1 MHKRFN
7 VKSKL
12 KFSSGGKAPDSSAAN
27 SNNGTAAASIR
38 AEYYASRQAG
48 NNNLSSSAAN
58 PFDDD
63 EDDRGIGGP
72 SRPTAS
78 ARFGNNNS
86 KAAAA
91 NPFGDSSS
99 DEEDNDPLA
108 GFGRKPPPPPPQP
121 SRGRNNP
128 PPAPAAARPPPP
140 VKAASSSAGGGN
152 NPFGEDSDEDE
163 GIIPPPPRRAAA
175 PSSSNSRGK
184 NQNNPFDSPPPQQ
197 QHQQQLRAS
206 VKASSGNNPFGDDDD
221 DNDIP
226 PPRRTGRGAATN
238 TSSLRSS
245 SRGATNP
252 FGEDPSPSSSSNRR
266 GGGGRDPL
274 PKPTFGN
281 AAGGGSSNNPFNE
294 GGGGG
299 GPPPQVPKAMSQSTP
314 SPSNAIH
321 GAGGTNNPFDAGDG
335 SGGVVPKRPSNRWN
349 NNSRSVNDT
358 DSVRP
363 ILTAMDEESIV
374 TTGNNTIASSSS
386 NNLSSNAA
394 GLASWLRLNKKE
406 DDGPH
411 SQQQQQQRPHA
422 NEQFET
428 SSYHTN
434 NNHPT
439 SKAGPPSNANKAKK
453 YNSNVNKPKKS
464 KNKAFVTPWPF
475 DNYHEVQEK
484 LYEELASQSAMSA
497 ASGIGGD
504 GGGYHSGDD
513 GDEKKEDMSRRRSHR
528 QQQQRGKSIVTNT
541 ATDDSQ
547 YYERPEELPSI
558 KEAVNDLA
566 LVDFEKKAEDRA
578 VNIVST
584 WLFDAGLI
592 DELLV
597 NGAMNIGM
605 NNTSQSS
612 SKVPSSSH
620 SVMSE
625 KTSEGQEIGMHGFP
639 LVGAEGAELKM
650 DKETNKLRG
659 MIQRDLSIINA
670 RLNDGVAASGLE
682 VQELVNAV
690 SATKDDIGRLRELT
704 TYISDGQISDR
715 DEFLLAKYPYMRKAI
730 NARRNINRTFRELEF
745 FSQIPS
751 TCDRLRDELHGGEW
765 TAEEWSTIRN
775 VSMEHV
781 ELEIMLV
788 EAENS
793 MKSSQH
799 NFNVAMVDN
808 FLSAHVQNVWE
819 LGDEIRM
826 RIISGIGSAFDLSIN
841 NPAGMVAL
849 VEAVEV
855 YERAAESFEKKRQER
870 GDSGDLRFTNMRAAA
885 LEQLYQDFELR
896 GVEMFRGVHEHAADI
911 ADEEDAANTQFTA
924 VLKAATELVTEID
937 IVKHQ
942 MSPCFA
948 PHWHVEA
955 LWSSCVAHV
964 CSNHIVQQIGGPDG
978 QNLPDLTITQLLELV
993 AWVEYFRET
1002 IEETFPEVASK
1013 RDTKK
1018 TYFEE
1023 RPELFAGDKRTVNM
1037 KNATDSLAWVNNMLW
1052 EVHRLAQE
1060 EFLVRTRSQTD
1071 EWLDKVYG
1079 SESVKNQSADGKLT
1093 TSLCEDVF
1101 SFSSVQLRTI
1111 QERLSKKS
1119 DALILAVCI
1128 ILSHMRS
1135 KQIHARNNYLQDLE
1149 TCCAA
1154 SNDFT
1159 RMSEKCEDMVAE
1171 LMGQCEFAQDMV
1183 ATLEASSNELM
1194 GVYSSDAV
1202 YSARSVHIYVFDPID
1217 EEIGVRL
1224 FEESWEV
1231 EMVQNDL
1238 ALSLVRTL
1246 EDFHED
1252 LEHYMDD
1259 FMVVKS
1265 VMSLMSATVIF
1276 YTKCLLQ
1283 RAEKHRNNKKPFF
1296 GDVKT
1301 ALDRMTGD
1309 IKVMKEYFE
1318 SLVPQMPALKKNIE
1332 KDFEIIS
1339 TIHELMCIAAG
1350 LSVSEA
1356 EDFILVLQKRVR
1368 DVGITKHIVGDLW
1381 HLVAPTEERY
1391 VWELVDSMEDTL
1403 VAIAPVDDALALEVN
1418 DRSYVKGLRLD
1429 EMAVKLYVKSRRNRP
1444 IKATAVEHIVKSWK
1458 TTWNEKGGDEH
1469 EED

>member
-1 MHKRFN
+1 MHKRFS
-7 VKSKL
+7 VKNKL
-12 KFSSGGKAPDSSAAN
+12 KFPSGGKAPDSSAATKN
-27 SNNGTAAASIR
+27 DISAASNGSNIR
-38 AEYYASRQAG
+38 AEYYASRQAAG
-48 NNNLSSSAAN
+48 NNNLSGGGAAN

-72 SRPTAS
+72 SRPTSS
-78 ARFGNNNS
+78 AGYGRNS
-86 KAAAA
+86 NAKAAA

-108 GFGRKPPPPPPQP
+108 GFGRKPPPPPPPPQP
-121 SRGRNNP
+121 TSGGRNNNNL
-128 PPAPAAARPPPP
+128 PPAPPAARARGRPSP
-140 VKAASSSAGGGN
+140 SSSGGGN
-152 NPFGEDSDEDE
+152 NPFGEDSDDDE
-163 GIIPPPPRRAAA
+163 GVIPAPPRRAAP
-175 PSSSNSRGK
+175 PSTSNGRGK
-184 NQNNPFDSPPPQQ
+184 NSSNPFDSPSPQQ
-197 QHQQQLRAS
+197 KQLRGS
-206 VKASSGNNPFGDDDD
+206 GGRSSAATNPFGDDEE

-226 PPRRTGRGAATN
+226 PPRKAVAGETANR
-238 TSSLRSS
+238 SSLRSS
-245 SRGATNP
+245 SRNATNP
-252 FGEDPSPSSSSNRR
+252 FGEDPSPSSGNRR
-266 GGGGRDPL
+266 G
-274 PKPTFGN
+274 
-281 AAGGGSSNNPFNE
+281 GGGSSNNPFNE
-294 GGGGG
+294 GG
-299 GPPPQVPKAMSQSTP
+299 PPPPAPKAMSQPTP
-314 SPSNAIH
+314 SPSNA
-321 GAGGTNNPFDAGDG
+321 APVVGGSNNPFEAGDG
-335 SGGVVPKRPSNRWN
+335 SGGKAPPKRQSNRWN
-349 NNSRSVNDT
+349 NNSRQMNDGT
-358 DSVRP
+358 ESIRP
-363 ILTAMDEESIV
+363 ILTGMDEESIA
-374 TTGNNTIASSSS
+374 TTNNNAIASSSG
-386 NNLSSNAA
+386 NNISSNAA

-411 SQQQQQQRPHA
+411 PQQQQQRSYA
-422 NEQFET
+422 NDQFET

-434 NNHPT
+434 NNHHT
-439 SKAGPPSNANKAKK
+439 SKSGGPPQTANKAKK

-484 LYEELASQSAMSA
+484 LYEELASQAMSTT
-497 ASGIGGD
+497 SS
-504 GGGYHSGDD
+504 GGGYLSGDD
-513 GDEKKEDMSRRRSHR
+513 RDEKKEDHRSRSQR
-528 QQQQRGKSIVTNT
+528 QKRGKSSVRNT
-541 ATDDSQ
+541 TADDSQ

-558 KEAVNDLA
+558 KEAVNDLP

-605 NNTSQSS
+605 NNTAQSS

-639 LVGAEGAELKM
+639 LLGAEGAELKM

-690 SATKDDIGRLRELT
+690 AATKDDIGRLRELT

-799 NFNVAMVDN
+799 NFNVTMVDN

-855 YERAAESFEKKRQER
+855 YERAAESYEKKRKER
-870 GDSGDLRFTNMRAAA
+870 GDSGNLRFTNMRAAA

-1002 IEETFPEVASK
+1002 IEETFPEVISK

-1079 SESVKNQSADGKLT
+1079 
-1093 TSLCEDVF
+1093 
-1101 SFSSVQLRTI
+1101 
-1111 QERLSKKS
+1111 
-1119 DALILAVCI
+1119 
-1128 ILSHMRS
+1128 
-1135 KQIHARNNYLQDLE
+1135 
-1149 TCCAA
+1149 
-1154 SNDFT
+1154 
-1159 RMSEKCEDMVAE
+1159 
-1171 LMGQCEFAQDMV
+1171 
-1183 ATLEASSNELM
+1183 
-1194 GVYSSDAV
+1194 
-1202 YSARSVHIYVFDPID
+1202 
-1217 EEIGVRL
+1217 
-1224 FEESWEV
+1224 
-1231 EMVQNDL
+1231 
-1238 ALSLVRTL
+1238 
-1246 EDFHED
+1246 
-1252 LEHYMDD
+1252 
-1259 FMVVKS
+1259 
-1265 VMSLMSATVIF
+1265 
-1276 YTKCLLQ
+1276 
-1283 RAEKHRNNKKPFF
+1283 
-1296 GDVKT
+1296 
-1301 ALDRMTGD
+1301 
-1309 IKVMKEYFE
+1309 
-1318 SLVPQMPALKKNIE
+1318 
-1332 KDFEIIS
+1332 
-1339 TIHELMCIAAG
+1339 
-1350 LSVSEA
+1350 
-1356 EDFILVLQKRVR
+1356 
-1368 DVGITKHIVGDLW
+1368 
-1381 HLVAPTEERY
+1381 
-1391 VWELVDSMEDTL
+1391 
-1403 VAIAPVDDALALEVN
+1403 
-1418 DRSYVKGLRLD
+1418 
-1429 EMAVKLYVKSRRNRP
+1429 
-1444 IKATAVEHIVKSWK
+1444 
-1458 TTWNEKGGDEH
+1458 
-1469 EED
+1469 

>member
-1 MHKRFN
+1 
-7 VKSKL
+7 
-12 KFSSGGKAPDSSAAN
+12 
-27 SNNGTAAASIR
+27 
-38 AEYYASRQAG
+38 
-48 NNNLSSSAAN
+48 
-58 PFDDD
+58 
-63 EDDRGIGGP
+63 
-72 SRPTAS
+72 
-78 ARFGNNNS
+78 
-86 KAAAA
+86 
-91 NPFGDSSS
+91 
-99 DEEDNDPLA
+99 
-108 GFGRKPPPPPPQP
+108 
-121 SRGRNNP
+121 
-128 PPAPAAARPPPP
+128 
-140 VKAASSSAGGGN
+140 
-152 NPFGEDSDEDE
+152 
-163 GIIPPPPRRAAA
+163 
-175 PSSSNSRGK
+175 
-184 NQNNPFDSPPPQQ
+184 
-197 QHQQQLRAS
+197 
-206 VKASSGNNPFGDDDD
+206 
-221 DNDIP
+221 
-226 PPRRTGRGAATN
+226 
-238 TSSLRSS
+238 
-245 SRGATNP
+245 
-252 FGEDPSPSSSSNRR
+252 
-266 GGGGRDPL
+266 
-274 PKPTFGN
+274 
-281 AAGGGSSNNPFNE
+281 
-294 GGGGG
+294 
-299 GPPPQVPKAMSQSTP
+299 MSQSAP

-335 SGGVVPKRPSNRWN
+335 SGGVAPKRSSNRWN

-528 QQQQRGKSIVTNT
+528 QQQRGKSTVTNT

>member
-1 MHKRFN
+1 MHKRFS
-7 VKSKL
+7 VKNKL
-12 KFSSGGKAPDSSAAN
+12 KFSSGGKASDSSAAN
-27 SNNGTAAASIR
+27 KTAASNSSSIR
-38 AEYYASRQAG
+38 DEYYASKKAG
-48 NNNLSSSAAN
+48 NNNNLTGSATNN

-63 EDDRGIGGP
+63 EDDRGIGGGP
-72 SRPTAS
+72 SS
-78 ARFGNNNS
+78 ARYGNNTA
-86 KAAAA
+86 KAVAA

-99 DEEDNDPLA
+99 DDEDNDPLA
-108 GFGRKPPPPPPQP
+108 GFGRKPSPPPPSQP
-121 SRGRNNP
+121 NNRGRNNNNNP
-128 PPAPAAARPPPP
+128 PPAPPPTRSRPSPAAP
-140 VKAASSSAGGGN
+140 SSSGGGN
-152 NPFGEDSDEDE
+152 NPFGEDSDDDE
-163 GIIPPPPRRAAA
+163 GIIPPPPRRAAP
-175 PSSSNSRGK
+175 PSARGK
-184 NQNNPFDSPPPQQ
+184 NQNNPFDSPTPQQ
-197 QHQQQLRAS
+197 QQQPRGS
-206 VKASSGNNPFGDDDD
+206 GVKSPAATNPFGDDKQ

-226 PPRRTGRGAATN
+226 PPQRGGET
-238 TSSLRSS
+238 TIRSS
-245 SRGATNP
+245 SVHSLSRGATNP

-266 GGGGRDPL
+266 GGGGRDPFGGEVKAK
-274 PKPTFGN
+274 PSPTFGN
-281 AAGGGSSNNPFNE
+281 ASGGSSNNPFNDE
-294 GGGGG
+294 G
-299 GPPPQVPKAMSQSTP
+299 PTSNNVPKAMSQSAP
-314 SPSNAIH
+314 SPSNAAP
-321 GAGGTNNPFDAGDG
+321 GMGGSTNPFDAGDG
-335 SGGVVPKRPSNRWN
+335 SGKSAPKRSSNRWN
-349 NNSRSVNDT
+349 GNNRSVNDT

-363 ILTAMDEESIV
+363 ILTGMDEESIV
-374 TTGNNTIASSSS
+374 TSS
-386 NNLSSNAA
+386 NSNNISSNAA

-406 DDGPH
+406 EDGPNTP
-411 SQQQQQQRPHA
+411 QQQQQRPNA
-422 NEQFET
+422 NNDQFET

-434 NNHPT
+434 NNHQT
-439 SKAGPPSNANKAKK
+439 TKSGGPLPNAIKAKK
-453 YNSNVNKPKKS
+453 YNSNVSKPKKS

-497 ASGIGGD
+497 SSNGGRE
-504 GGGYHSGDD
+504 GSGYHSGDD
-513 GDEKKEDMSRRRSHR
+513 DDEKKEDISRRRRSQR
-528 QQQQRGKSIVTNT
+528 QQLGNNT

-558 KEAVNDLA
+558 KEAVNDLP

-605 NNTSQSS
+605 NNTTQSS
-612 SKVPSSSH
+612 SKIPSSSH

-751 TCDRLRDELHGGEW
+751 TCDRLRDDLHGGEW

-799 NFNVAMVDN
+799 NFNVTMVDN

-855 YERAAESFEKKRQER
+855 YERAAESFEKKRKER
-870 GDSGDLRFTNMRAAA
+870 GDSGNLRFTNMRAAA

-1002 IEETFPEVASK
+1002 IEETFPEVVSK

-1071 EWLDKVYG
+1071 EWLDKIYG
-1079 SESVKNQSADGKLT
+1079 
-1093 TSLCEDVF
+1093 
-1101 SFSSVQLRTI
+1101 
-1111 QERLSKKS
+1111 
-1119 DALILAVCI
+1119 
-1128 ILSHMRS
+1128 
-1135 KQIHARNNYLQDLE
+1135 
-1149 TCCAA
+1149 
-1154 SNDFT
+1154 
-1159 RMSEKCEDMVAE
+1159 
-1171 LMGQCEFAQDMV
+1171 
-1183 ATLEASSNELM
+1183 
-1194 GVYSSDAV
+1194 
-1202 YSARSVHIYVFDPID
+1202 
-1217 EEIGVRL
+1217 
-1224 FEESWEV
+1224 
-1231 EMVQNDL
+1231 
-1238 ALSLVRTL
+1238 
-1246 EDFHED
+1246 
-1252 LEHYMDD
+1252 
-1259 FMVVKS
+1259 
-1265 VMSLMSATVIF
+1265 
-1276 YTKCLLQ
+1276 
-1283 RAEKHRNNKKPFF
+1283 
-1296 GDVKT
+1296 
-1301 ALDRMTGD
+1301 
-1309 IKVMKEYFE
+1309 
-1318 SLVPQMPALKKNIE
+1318 
-1332 KDFEIIS
+1332 
-1339 TIHELMCIAAG
+1339 
-1350 LSVSEA
+1350 
-1356 EDFILVLQKRVR
+1356 
-1368 DVGITKHIVGDLW
+1368 
-1381 HLVAPTEERY
+1381 
-1391 VWELVDSMEDTL
+1391 
-1403 VAIAPVDDALALEVN
+1403 
-1418 DRSYVKGLRLD
+1418 
-1429 EMAVKLYVKSRRNRP
+1429 
-1444 IKATAVEHIVKSWK
+1444 
-1458 TTWNEKGGDEH
+1458 
-1469 EED
+1469 